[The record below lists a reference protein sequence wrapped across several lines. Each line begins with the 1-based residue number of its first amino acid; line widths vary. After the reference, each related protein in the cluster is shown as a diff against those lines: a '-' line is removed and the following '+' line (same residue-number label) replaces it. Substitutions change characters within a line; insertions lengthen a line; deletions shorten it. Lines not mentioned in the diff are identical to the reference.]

1 MTNPQSITLL
11 CMTSESKGM
20 PLIEACRNLG
30 CHVILLT
37 KEKWKNEDWPRASI
51 DELYFMPDLSKRQ
64 DVIHAVSYLERGRH
78 IDRIFPLDDFD
89 GEMAAALREHLRMPG
104 LGETAIRFFRDKLA
118 MRQQTRANGID
129 VPEFVGVL
137 NYDRL

>member
-1 MTNPQSITLL
+1 MTDPQPITFL
-11 CMTSESKGM
+11 CMTSEFKGM

-37 KEKWKNEDWPRASI
+37 KEKWKNEAWPRASI

-89 GEMAAALREHLRMPG
+89 GEMAAALREHLAYQGWAKRLSGSSVTSSPCASRRAP
-104 LGETAIRFFRDKLA
+104 TASTCRNLSA
-118 MRQQTRANGID
+118 
-129 VPEFVGVL
+129 
-137 NYDRL
+137 Y